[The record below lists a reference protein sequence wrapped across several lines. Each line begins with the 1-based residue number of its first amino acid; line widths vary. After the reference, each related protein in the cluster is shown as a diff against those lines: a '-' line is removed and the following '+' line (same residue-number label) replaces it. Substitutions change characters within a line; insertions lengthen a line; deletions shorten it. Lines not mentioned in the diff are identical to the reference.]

1 MSSKVSDQDLISLAI
16 KGDGN
21 AHTELYGRYNV
32 PITNYISFMVKQR
45 EDQEDIAIRTL
56 TKAFEKLNDYDSKK
70 GKFSTWV
77 YTIATRMSIDH
88 MRSITRKKF
97 LKEAI
102 NIDDEN
108 VFIPIKSRN
117 LSPEDIMI
125 LKELY
130 EECTAVVNGLNSSQK
145 DLVKARL
152 YEDKSYQ
159 EISDTKNLSLG
170 TVKANLHR
178 ANEALKKKTDLTIK
192 NLRSIKNVLDG
203 LNAS

>member
-1 MSSKVSDQDLISLAI
+1 MSTKVSDQELIELAMD
-16 KGDGN
+16 GNGN
-21 AHTELYGRYNV
+21 AHTELYGRYNA
-32 PITNYISFMVKQR
+32 PITNYISFMVRQK
-45 EDQEDIAIRTL
+45 EDQEDIAIKTL
-56 TKAFEKLNDYDSKK
+56 TKAFEKLGDYDPMK

-88 MRSITRKKF
+88 IRSITRKKF

-102 NIDDEN
+102 EIDDETK
-108 VFIPIKSRN
+108 FIPIKSKS

-130 EECTAVVNGLNSSQK
+130 EECTGVINGLNKSQK
-145 DLVKARL
+145 TLVRARL

-159 EISDTKNLSLG
+159 EISDSYDISLG
-170 TVKANLHR
+170 TVKANIHR
-178 ANEALKKKTDLTIK
+178 ANEALKKKTDLSIK

-203 LNAS
+203 IAT

>member
-1 MSSKVSDQDLISLAI
+1 MSTKVSDQELIELAI
-16 KGDGN
+16 DGDGN
-21 AHTELYGRYNV
+21 AHTELYGRYNA
-32 PITNYISFMVKQR
+32 PITNYISFMVRQR
-45 EDQEDIAIRTL
+45 EDQEDIAIKTL
-56 TKAFEKLNDYDSKK
+56 SKAFEKLNDYDPMK

-88 MRSITRKKF
+88 IRSITRKKF

-102 NIDDEN
+102 EIDDETKF
-108 VFIPIKSRN
+108 VPIKSKS

-130 EECTAVVNGLNSSQK
+130 QECTDVINGLNKSQK
-145 DLVKARL
+145 TLVKARL

-159 EISDTKNLSLG
+159 EISDSYDISLG
-170 TVKANLHR
+170 TVKANIHR

-203 LNAS
+203 IAS

>member
-1 MSSKVSDQDLISLAI
+1 MSTKISDQELIESAI
-16 KGDGN
+16 EGN
-21 AHTELYGRYNV
+21 GSAHTELYGRYSA
-32 PITNYISFMVKQR
+32 PITNYISFMVRQK
-45 EDQEDIAIRTL
+45 EDQEDIAIKTL
-56 TKAFEKLNDYDSKK
+56 TKAFEKLGDYDPMK

-88 MRSITRKKF
+88 IRSITRKKF

-102 NIDDEN
+102 EIDDESK
-108 VFIPIKSRN
+108 FIPLKSKN
-117 LSPEDIMI
+117 LSPEDILI

-130 EECTAVVNGLNSSQK
+130 TECTTVINGLNNSQK
-145 DLVKARL
+145 TLVKARL

-159 EISDTKNLSLG
+159 EISDSYNLSLG

-178 ANEALKKKTDLTIK
+178 ANDMLRRKTDLTIK

-203 LNAS
+203 LAV